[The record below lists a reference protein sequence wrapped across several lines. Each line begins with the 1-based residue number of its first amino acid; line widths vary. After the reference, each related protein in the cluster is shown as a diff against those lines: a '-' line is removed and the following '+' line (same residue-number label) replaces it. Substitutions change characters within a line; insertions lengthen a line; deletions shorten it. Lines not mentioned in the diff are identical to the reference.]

1 MTFVN
6 YRTSD
11 IRHLY
16 KQAKFSTMAAEGVL
30 TTLNTWLKRYV
41 QYPGDDQETI
51 LLKKLWW
58 LGHIGGIPFLLLGSA
73 IIADHKGMGVVW
85 MNALFILLLAGAP
98 IVYHFHRRNIGGYAL
113 VTQLGIVIIS
123 AIKVYLI
130 GGPLVAGG
138 AVFIGLMGPFSA
150 LIFPQKRMAI
160 YIYLLYVMLIVAG
173 IIFQP
178 APLEPY
184 LVNHYLLGFGTGVT
198 MIFVTLF
205 YFTIQVDRLKESERK
220 RIQDLDAFK
229 TRFYTNITH
238 EFRTPLSI
246 IRGIAELL
254 AENGAHTHS
263 IGGKEGL
270 RMIKRNTKQL
280 LDLTNQILA
289 LSKLKENAL
298 PVRMVKADIVTYLR
312 YLVQSFHSL
321 ATSKNI
327 EVVLEAHPSQVIM
340 DFDPDR
346 MRDILVNL
354 LSNAIK
360 FTPQGGNVKVHCSEQ
375 GNGGR
380 NLLIEVQDTGIGIA
394 SYDLPKVFD
403 RYFQV
408 ASKDHPVKES
418 TDRDGS
424 GLGLALTKEIVNLL
438 GGEID
443 VDSTS
448 YMGTTFAV
456 RLPISQKAPEW
467 GYTYH
472 ESATSRLKEDKI
484 DQLSIAD
491 EAWLDP
497 EKLRL
502 LIVEDHADVVNY
514 LQVLLKDEYQ
524 ISIARNGVEG
534 MEKAIHLI
542 PDLII
547 TDVMMPVMDGYS
559 LCAQLKK
566 DLRTSHIPVV
576 MLTAKSDAPSRLTGL
591 EAGADAYLAK
601 PFDPDELFI
610 RIKKLIKLRQALQR
624 RYKEEVLLQFAADQV
639 GMKLPQQEISFLK
652 KVHQI
657 MEANLSDETFNMAAL
672 CRALGMSRSQ
682 LYRKFRALTNTTV
695 HHFIRNLRLLKAKE
709 LLQST
714 DLNVSEVAQETGF
727 KNLSHFSK
735 VFQEKFDHSPSSFRQ
750 KQPLDN

>member
-6 YRTSD
+6 HPTSD

-16 KQAKFSTMAAEGVL
+16 EQAKCSTMAAEGVL
-30 TTLNTWLKRYV
+30 TTLNTWLTRYV
-41 QYPGDDQETI
+41 QYPGDNEETV

-85 MNALFILLLAGAP
+85 MNVLFILLLAGAP
-98 IVYHFHRRNIGGYAL
+98 IVYHFHRRNIEGYAL
-113 VTQLGIVIIS
+113 VTQLGIVIFS

-138 AVFIGLMGPFSA
+138 AVFIGLMGPFYA
-150 LIFPQKRMAI
+150 LIFPRKRRAI

-173 IIFQP
+173 IVFQP
-178 APLEPY
+178 APLETY

-198 MIFVTLF
+198 IIFVTLY
-205 YFTIQVDRLKESERK
+205 YFTIQVDRLKENERQ

-238 EFRTPLSI
+238 EFRTPLTI
-246 IRGIAELL
+246 IRGIADLL
-254 AENGAHTHS
+254 TGNGSHAHS
-263 IGGKEGL
+263 ISGKDGL
-270 RMIKRNTKQL
+270 KMIKRNTKQL
-280 LDLTNQILA
+280 LDLTNQMLA
-289 LSKLKENAL
+289 LSKLKEDAL
-298 PVRMVKADIVTYLR
+298 PVRMVKADMVTYIR
-312 YLVQSFHSL
+312 YLVESFHSL
-321 ATSKNI
+321 ATSKKI
-327 EVVLEAHPSQVIM
+327 DLTMEADHGQVIM

-346 MRDILVNL
+346 IRDIIVNL

-360 FTPQGGNVKVHCSEQ
+360 FTPFEGKVKVHCTKL
-375 GNGGR
+375 GNGVPY
-380 NLLIEVQDTGIGIA
+380 LLIEVHDTGIGIA
-394 SYDLPKVFD
+394 SHDLPKVFD

-408 ASKDHPVKES
+408 TSKDHPALES
-418 TDRDGS
+418 NDRDGS
-424 GLGLALTKEIVNLL
+424 GLGLALTREMVNLL
-438 GGEID
+438 GGEIG
-443 VDSTS
+443 VRSTS
-448 YMGTTFAV
+448 GEGTTFSV

-467 GYTYH
+467 GYSYIEPETTRP
-472 ESATSRLKEDKI
+472 EGDEI
-484 DQLSIAD
+484 DQLDKVGA
-491 EAWLDP
+491 AWIDTG
-497 EKLRL
+497 KLRL
-502 LIVEDHADVVNY
+502 LIVEDNADVVNY

-524 ISIARNGVEG
+524 ITIASHGAEG
-534 MEKAIHLI
+534 MEKAIRLI

-559 LCAQLKK
+559 LCTQLKK
-566 DLRTSHIPVV
+566 DLRTSHIPVI

-610 RIKKLIKLRQALQR
+610 RIKKLINLRLALQN
-624 RYKEEVLLQFAADQV
+624 RYKEEVLLQLASDQV
-639 GMKLPQQEISFLK
+639 GTQLPHQEISFLQ
-652 KVHQI
+652 KVRQI
-657 MEANLSDETFNMAAL
+657 IEANLSNETFNMMAL

-695 HHFIRNLRLLKAKE
+695 HHFIRNLRLLRAKE

-735 VFQEKFDHSPSSFRQ
+735 IFQEKFDRNPSSFRQ
-750 KQPLDN
+750 KQALDN